1 MKNRYLILPLVAVAL
16 LASLPGCKKAAR
28 YQDLLYIT
36 GTESD
41 VECRFTIEG
50 PASMGVSVTSS
61 SLVATDQTVTL
72 ELRPDLVAE
81 YNRMT
86 GKLYKPLPADSYSLR
101 DADVVVAVGK
111 NSSRPALF
119 DIGSTDNFEEGQTY
133 CMPVRIAKVSGGMDV
148 LESSRTMYVVVNRK
162 IVTRAVQLGSY
173 AGYYRVPKFGGDA
186 TVSALPQVTMEARI
200 KASAFQGG
208 NPFISSVMGL
218 EENFLLRFGDVNI
231 KNNQLQLA
239 GGGYP
244 VTTKTL
250 FETGKWYHVAV
261 VYDGAKIGI
270 YVDGVQ
276 DSSVDAP
283 RGTIDLSVEG
293 DRAFFI
299 GMSCGNRLFNGA
311 ISECRVWKRALTAAE
326 LKNNVC
332 YVDPASNGLLAYWR
346 FNAIQNNTVEDLTGH
361 GYDATTMA
369 SLPLVEGVR
378 CPE

>member
-1 MKNRYLILPLVAVAL
+1 MKNKFSISILIMAAIVS
-16 LASLPGCKKAAR
+16 LAGCKKAAQ
-28 YQDLLYIT
+28 YHDLLYIT

-41 VECRFTIEG
+41 VEHHFTIEG
-50 PASMGVSVTSS
+50 PESMGVSVTSS

-81 YNRMT
+81 YNRVT
-86 GKLYKPLPADSYSLR
+86 GKLYKPLPAESYSLLGS
-101 DADVVVAVGK
+101 DVVVAVGK
-111 NSSRPALF
+111 NSSKPATF
-119 DIGSTDNFEEGQTY
+119 EIRSTDNFEEGQTY
-133 CMPVRIAKVSGGMDV
+133 CMPVRIANVAGGMDV
-148 LESSRTMYVVVNRK
+148 LESSRTMYIVINRK
-162 IVTRAVQLGSY
+162 IVTRAVQLGTY
-173 AGYYRVPKFGGDA
+173 AGYFSVPKFGGDA
-186 TVSALPQVTMEARI
+186 AVSALPQVTMEARI
-200 KASAFQGG
+200 KASAFQGR

-270 YVDGVQ
+270 YVDGVL

-293 DRAFFI
+293 ERAFFI
-299 GMSCGNRLFNGA
+299 GMSCGSRLYQGA

-332 YVDPASNGLLAYWR
+332 YVDPASDGLIAYWR
-346 FNAIQNNTVEDLTGH
+346 FNAVQNNTVEDLTGH
-361 GYDATTMA
+361 GYDATTMTP
-369 SLPLVEGVR
+369 LPLVEGVR